1 MSGNQS
7 IKRAFAI
14 LKAVASF
21 DEGIRVNE
29 VAERVGLHK
38 STVSR
43 MLATLEAVRAVE
55 RLPDRDGFQIG
66 PEIIALASQVAYPR
80 HLITVARPF
89 LLKLGEATGETVNLC
104 LPEND
109 FAHYIDQIDSQYN
122 LQIRNWI
129 GYRLP
134 MHATCDGKVFLA
146 YRPQDSLEKYLS
158 RALSRF
164 TPQTITDPDQLR
176 DQLAEI
182 RVQGYAWTRGEY
194 EAGIVGLAVPVWGED
209 HHVVA
214 SVCVGGPAFRFP
226 REDDANNVISLLKEA
241 SEEITKRI
249 GVGQYS
255 LQGSDV

>member
-1 MSGNQS
+1 
-7 IKRAFAI
+7 
-14 LKAVASF
+14 
-21 DEGIRVNE
+21 
-29 VAERVGLHK
+29 
-38 STVSR
+38 
-43 MLATLEAVRAVE
+43 
-55 RLPDRDGFQIG
+55 
-66 PEIIALASQVAYPR
+66 VAYPR